1 MVILVGIKIRN
12 DLNPQ
17 NNIEQKTKEIFSSI
31 NTSSFAKIT
40 KYIVYGT
47 NFNLEGKIEIPQ
59 ISKISVSKV
68 NLIVQDLNGEQ
79 KILKASYKY
88 SDGVLNFSTIE
99 EINNG
104 INLEK
109 LNSEKY
115 FFFIEVIFSN
125 NEKYNYWNS
134 WAY

>member
-1 MVILVGIKIRN
+1 MKLKLKIIVILFSILMVILVGIKIRN

-68 NLIVQDLNGEQ
+68 NLSL
-79 KILKASYKY
+79 
-88 SDGVLNFSTIE
+88 
-99 EINNG
+99 EI
-104 INLEK
+104 
-109 LNSEKY
+109 S
-115 FFFIEVIFSN
+115 V
-125 NEKYNYWNS
+125 
-134 WAY
+134 